1 MNETAL
7 HSTMVPVMG
16 ALAAARVTSVC
27 MKAGLGLGLS
37 SSQRSR
43 PVNCMPPSGMKGA
56 RTDRNFS
63 KSSQD

>member
-27 MKAGLGLGLS
+27 MKAGLGLGL
-37 SSQRSR
+37 
-43 PVNCMPPSGMKGA
+43 
-56 RTDRNFS
+56 
-63 KSSQD
+63 